1 MRPNKIKM
9 KYMKLKNVKKR
20 LNEKIWNLK
29 QKITYKI
36 TYDFHQCETI
46 RSLMKIFLLK
56 WLV

>member
-1 MRPNKIKM
+1 M

-20 LNEKIWNLK
+20 LNENIWNLK

-36 TYDFHQCETI
+36 TYDFQEYETL

-56 WLV
+56 RLV